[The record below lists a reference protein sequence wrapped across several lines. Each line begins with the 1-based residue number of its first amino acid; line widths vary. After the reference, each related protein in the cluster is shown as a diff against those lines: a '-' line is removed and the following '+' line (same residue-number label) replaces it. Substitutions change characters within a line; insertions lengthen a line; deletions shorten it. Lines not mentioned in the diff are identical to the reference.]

1 MRVVIIVGIVCGVLV
16 ALAYL
21 LQSRFVYFPI
31 RTLVADPSDVG
42 LASENINLETVD
54 GIRLCG
60 WFVPRDKAKGVI
72 LFCHGNAG
80 NISHRLESI
89 QVFHRLGL
97 DVFIFD
103 YRGYGQSQGR
113 PTEHGTYE
121 DVKAAWQYLTQERN
135 LPPKKIILF
144 GRSIGGAIASNL
156 ARDHMPG
163 AVILESTFTSMPD
176 LAADI
181 YPFPLVRHFTRFN
194 YNTEEYIREVDCPIL
209 IIHSRDDDI
218 VPFSH
223 SRRLFEIATEPK
235 RFLEITGTHNEGFV
249 EAGKHYEDGLNVFI
263 SEYFGPRP

>member
-1 MRVVIIVGIVCGVLV
+1 MRVVIVIGIVCGVLV

-21 LQSRFVYFPI
+21 LQSRFVYFPS
-31 RTLVADPSDVG
+31 RSLVADPSDLG
-42 LASENINLETVD
+42 LPFETINLETAD
-54 GIRLCG
+54 RIQLSG
-60 WFVPRDKAKGVI
+60 WFVPHDKARGVI

-80 NISHRLESI
+80 NISYRLESI

-97 DVFIFD
+97 EVFIFD

-113 PTEHGTYE
+113 PTERGTYE
-121 DVKAAWQYLTQERN
+121 DVRAAWMYLTQERN
-135 LPPKKIILF
+135 LLPDRIILF

-156 ARDHMPG
+156 ACEHMPG

-181 YPFPLVRHFTRFN
+181 YRLPLVRHFTRFN
-194 YNTEEYIREVDCPIL
+194 YNTAEYIQEVDCPIL

-223 SRRLFEIATEPK
+223 GRRLFEIAPEPK
-235 RFLEITGTHNEGFV
+235 RFLEITGTHNEGFIT
-249 EAGKHYEDGLNVFI
+249 AGEYYESRIDDFL
-263 SEYFGPRP
+263 SEFLPAIE

>member
-21 LQSRFVYFPI
+21 FQSRFVYFPI
-31 RTLVADPSDVG
+31 RALVADPSDVG
-42 LASENINLETVD
+42 LAFENINLETDD
-54 GIRLCG
+54 GVRLHS
-60 WFVPRDKAKGVI
+60 WFVPHDKARGVI

-80 NISHRLESI
+80 NISHRLDSI

-103 YRGYGQSQGR
+103 YRGYGQSQGK
-113 PTEHGTYE
+113 PNEHSTYE

-135 LPPKKIILF
+135 LPPSRIILF

-156 ARDHMPG
+156 AREHTPG

-181 YPFPLVRHFTRFN
+181 YHLPLVRRFTRFN
-194 YNTEEYIREVDCPIL
+194 YNTEEYIREVNCPVL

-223 SRRLFEIATEPK
+223 GRRLFEIAAEPK
-235 RFLEITGTHNEGFV
+235 RFLEITGTHNEAFIA
-249 EAGKHYEDGLNVFI
+249 AGERYEDGLDAFL
-263 SEYFGPRP
+263 SEFLTTIE